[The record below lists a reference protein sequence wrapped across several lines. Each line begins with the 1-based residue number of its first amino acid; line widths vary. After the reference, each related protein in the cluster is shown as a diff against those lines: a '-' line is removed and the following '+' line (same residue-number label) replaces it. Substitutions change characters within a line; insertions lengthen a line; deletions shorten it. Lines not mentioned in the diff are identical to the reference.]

1 MLNFLLGIPVV
12 LAAFVWEVIFPKRS
26 AVVQTGRPRVPDPDA
41 PSEESQADGHEVS
54 DASPKV
60 IGMFVVGLFA
70 MIFAAM
76 GALGW
81 MYVHLY
87 AKTNAIPVKHQEDS
101 FKHAPSARTSIA
113 KDWEAI
119 DAQAHARLA
128 NYGWADRARGVVR
141 VPITRALELVAK
153 EGLPARAGQTPFL
166 PPPDQE
172 KLPLM
177 DLETTADATKF
188 DPHHQ

>member
-1 MLNFLLGIPVV
+1 MLNFMLGIPVV
-12 LAAFVWEVIFPKRS
+12 LAAFVWGVIFPKRP
-26 AVVQTGRPRVPDPDA
+26 ATGQTGRPSVPGPAA
-41 PSEESQADGHEVS
+41 PSAESQEDGHEVS

-60 IGMFVVGLFA
+60 IGLFVVGLFA

-87 AKTNAIPVKHQEDS
+87 AKTNAIPVEHHEDS
-101 FKHAPSARTSIA
+101 FMHAPRVKTSIA
-113 KDWEAI
+113 EDWDAI
-119 DAQAHARLA
+119 DAQAHARLD
-128 NYGWADRARGVVR
+128 NYGWVDRARSVVHL
-141 VPITRALELVAK
+141 PITRALELVAK
-153 EGLPARAGQTPFL
+153 EGLPARAGQTPFF

-177 DLETTADATKF
+177 DLESTADATKF
-188 DPHHQ
+188 DPHQ

>member
-1 MLNFLLGIPVV
+1 M
-12 LAAFVWEVIFPKRS
+12 S
-26 AVVQTGRPRVPDPDA
+26 DSDA
-41 PSEESQADGHEVS
+41 PSLESQEDGHEVS

-101 FKHAPSARTSIA
+101 FKHAPRSETSIA
-113 KDWEAI
+113 KDWDSIE
-119 DAQAHARLA
+119 AQAHARLD

-153 EGLPARAGQTPFL
+153 EGLPARAGQTPFF

-188 DPHHQ
+188 DPHQ

>member
-1 MLNFLLGIPVV
+1 MFNFLLRIP
-12 LAAFVWEVIFPKRS
+12 AFVLGMVGWLFFP
-26 AVVQTGRPRVPDPDA
+26 ARPAAAPVLPPPGPDPDA
-41 PSEESQADGHEVS
+41 PSAASQKDGHEVS

-87 AKTNAIPVKHQEDS
+87 AKTNAIPVQPQEDS
-101 FKHAPSARTSIA
+101 FKHAPRAKTSIA
-113 KDWEAI
+113 KDWNAI
-119 DAQAHARLA
+119 DAQTHARLD
-128 NYGWADRARGVVR
+128 NYGWEDRARGVVH
-141 VPITRALELVAK
+141 VPLTRALELVAK
-153 EGLPARAGQTPFL
+153 EGLPARAGQTPFF

-177 DLETTADATKF
+177 DLETTTDATKF
-188 DPHHQ
+188 DPH